1 MAAGLKHAPLRFALV
16 LVLVAPPAARSAEAM
31 SDPTRPPAGV
41 FAPDGGAEAARRPV
55 VQSII
60 ITPHRRSAIIDGER
74 VELRGKYGDAE
85 VIQITETEVVLRS
98 AAGIEALRMYPGVD
112 KAVRRAESPPP
123 LWRSNG
129 TEAIEA
135 REKHMRYSLITVF
148 AAVALGACSG
158 QPRIEP
164 SVVHDTIDAELR
176 RAAQGRDALTQPA
189 AVSEAL
195 LPPLTV
201 EMPGPARPLEPR
213 FDLSVNNAPANQIFM
228 ALVSGTRYSM
238 LVHPD
243 IKETISIN
251 LKDVT
256 LLEALEA
263 IREVYGYE
271 YKIQGTRIYVE
282 PVTLQTRL
290 FQVNYLAGR
299 RTGRADVRV
308 SSGSIQVTTPGAP
321 GQPGAPP
328 VVPGQAVQPGGSSAQ
343 SLESSR
349 VTTSSDNDFWVDIQT
364 AIRTLIGTEDGRSA
378 VVNSNAGVIMVRAM
392 PKELRSVEQYLK
404 AMSIVVERQVMLE
417 AKIIEVS
424 LTDQFS
430 SGINWAAFRQG
441 GTRAAGGIINP
452 GTTLRTDGSVFNSNT
467 SISPGAPQ
475 PQSPDPLSG
484 LAGSIG
490 AVASRIVG
498 AATLPGAIFGLAFQ
512 TGNFAALLNFLESQ
526 GTVHVLSSPRIATL
540 NNQKAV
546 IKVGTDEFFVTNITT
561 TTIASPVAGGAPTVS
576 PTITTQPF
584 FSGIALDVTPQIS
597 QDDQITLH
605 IHPSVS
611 VVTDKPKTLDLGTLG
626 GVITLPLASSN
637 INESDT
643 IVRVQDG
650 TIAAIG
656 GLMRQSQTNTRSGL
670 PGTTDSR
677 GGAVFGARDQGLTK
691 SELVILLK
699 VTIIRGDVAW
709 QQQALELSERMQ
721 QMRRPFEE
729 RR

>member
-1 MAAGLKHAPLRFALV
+1 M
-16 LVLVAPPAARSAEAM
+16 
-31 SDPTRPPAGV
+31 
-41 FAPDGGAEAARRPV
+41 
-55 VQSII
+55 VQ
-60 ITPHRRSAIIDGER
+60 
-74 VELRGKYGDAE
+74 
-85 VIQITETEVVLRS
+85 Q
-98 AAGIEALRMYPGVD
+98 
-112 KAVRRAESPPP
+112 
-123 LWRSNG
+123 
-129 TEAIEA
+129 
-135 REKHMRYSLITVF
+135 
-148 AAVALGACSG
+148 
-158 QPRIEP
+158 
-164 SVVHDTIDAELR
+164 TIDSELR
-176 RAAQGRDALTQPA
+176 RAAQGRETPPQPDAVTQ
-189 AVSEAL
+189 AL

-201 EMPGPARPLEPR
+201 ELPGPSRPLEPR

-243 IKETISIN
+243 IKEPISIN

-271 YKIQGTRIYVE
+271 YKIQGTRIYIE

-290 FQVNYLAGR
+290 FHVNYLAGR

-328 VVPGQAVQPGGSSAQ
+328 VVPGQPVQPGGAGAQ

-349 VTTSSDNDFWVDIQT
+349 VTTSSDNDFWVDIQA
-364 AIRTLIGTEDGRSA
+364 AIRTLIGTEEGRSA

-392 PKELRSVEQYLK
+392 PKELRSVDQYLK
-404 AMSIVVERQVMLE
+404 AMSLVVERQVMLE

-430 SGINWAAFRQG
+430 AGINWAAFRQG
-441 GTRAAGGIINP
+441 SNSRFGAGIVNP
-452 GTTLRTDGSVFNSNT
+452 GTTLRTDGSVFNSNIT
-467 SISPGAPQ
+467 INPGAPQ

-484 LAGSIG
+484 LAGSVG

-526 GTVHVLSSPRIATL
+526 GTVHVLSSPRIAAL

-626 GVITLPLASSN
+626 GIITLPLASSN

-656 GLMRQSQTNTRSGL
+656 GLMRQSQNNTRSGL

-677 GGAVFGARDQGLTK
+677 AGVLFGARDQGLTK

-699 VTIIRGDVAW
+699 VTIIRGDAAW
-709 QQQALELSERMQ
+709 QQQAQELNERMQ